1 MILDPYQSAL
11 MIVLA
16 LVLVFLNGFFVL
28 SEFAI
33 VKVRRSKL
41 EELVKNG
48 AGGSAILA
56 LKISNSLNSYLSATQ
71 LGITLSSL
79 ALGWI
84 GEPAIAKLFNFIFL
98 AVLGEENIVL
108 AHTFGFMMAFILI
121 TLLHVVLG
129 ELVPKSIAIAK
140 AEQMALLVARPLHYF
155 SVLLY
160 PFIKFFDALSNGF
173 LKIMGIR
180 SANEYEIAHSDEEL
194 KIIVGESLKGGFI
207 DSIEGEIIKN
217 AVDFSDT
224 VAKEIMTPR
233 KDMICLDAEESY
245 EENLRIVMETN
256 HTRYPYCKEGKD
268 NILGMIHIRDLLQAM
283 IRETRDLGA
292 IVRQPLIVP
301 ENSSVS
307 EILKKMNKD
316 QIHTA
321 LVVDEYGGTSGLLTM
336 EDIIEEIIGDISDEY
351 DLKNEEI
358 LQIDERTYKASGML
372 SLEDVEEK
380 IGVKLS
386 GEHEYVTLGGYVF
399 NLLGSLPLVG
409 ESIEDQM
416 CVFEVLEVDGARIKE
431 LKLTKKEANADKE

>member
-1 MILDPYQSAL
+1 MDPYQSTL
-11 MIVLA
+11 MVLLA
-16 LVLVFLNGFFVL
+16 LVLVVLNGFFVL

-56 LKISNSLNSYLSATQ
+56 LQISNSLNSYLSATQ

-79 ALGWI
+79 ALGWV
-84 GEPAIAKLFNFIFL
+84 GEPAIAKLFNVAFL
-98 AVLGEENIVL
+98 AVVGEENVVL
-108 AHTFGFMMAFILI
+108 AHTLGFIVAFILI

-140 AEQMALLVARPLHYF
+140 AEQMALFVARPLHYF
-155 SVLLY
+155 SVLFY
-160 PFIKFFDALSNGF
+160 PFIGFFDALSNAF
-173 LKIMGIR
+173 LKAMGIR
-180 SANEYEIAHSDEEL
+180 SANEHEIAHSDEEL
-194 KIIVGESLKGGFI
+194 KFIVGESLKGGFI
-207 DSIEGEIIKN
+207 DSVEGEIIQN

-256 HTRYPYCKEGKD
+256 HTRYPYCKESKD
-268 NILGMIHIRDLLQAM
+268 NILGMIYIRDLLEGV
-283 IRETRDLGA
+283 INGGLDLGS

-301 ENSSVS
+301 ENSSIS
-307 EILKKMNKD
+307 EILKKMNQS

-336 EDIIEEIIGDISDEY
+336 EDIVEEIIGEIGDGY
-351 DLKNEEI
+351 DVKNEEI
-358 LQIDERTYKASGML
+358 LQIDKMTYRASGML
-372 SLEDVEEK
+372 NLEDVEEK
-380 IGVKLS
+380 VGIKLS
-386 GEHEYVTLGGYVF
+386 DDHEYVTLGGYVF
-399 NLLGSLPLVG
+399 NLLGSLPVVG
-409 ESIEDQM
+409 ESIEDEM
-416 CVFEVLEVDGARIKE
+416 CVFEILEVDGARIKQ
-431 LKLTKKEANADKE
+431 LKLTKKETPQTPQE